1 MKVKKLLNALAYG
14 RTVLVYYDDVD
25 ETDLTEEFIKIL
37 IDNQN
42 LEQIENKEE
51 TLERQVKRWRLFL
64 PVDGIDCPT
73 LDIYTR

>member
-51 TLERQVKRWRLFL
+51 TLEKQVKRWRLFL

-73 LDIYTR
+73 LDICTR

>member
-51 TLERQVKRWRLFL
+51 TLEKQVKRWRLFL

>member
-51 TLERQVKRWRLFL
+51 TLERNVKSWKLFL

>member
-14 RTVLVYYDDVD
+14 RTVLVYYDNVD

-42 LEQIENKEE
+42 LEEIENKEE
-51 TLERQVKRWRLFL
+51 TLEKQVKRWRLFL

-73 LDIYTR
+73 LDICTR